1 MSDITARISWF
12 AGELVSIDRYLNA
25 TPVVPSR
32 RMVSCTTRHVT
43 PTGELHVGG
52 GTTARTSDI
61 IISRD
66 ADGQGCLVFA
76 GEAGFVGGDA

>member
-1 MSDITARISWF
+1 MTDFTARISWF
-12 AGELVSIDRYLNA
+12 AGELVSIDHYLNA

-43 PTGELHVGG
+43 PAGDLRVGG
-52 GTTARTSDI
+52 GATARTSDI
-61 IISRD
+61 LISRGG
-66 ADGQGCLVFA
+66 DGQGRLVFA